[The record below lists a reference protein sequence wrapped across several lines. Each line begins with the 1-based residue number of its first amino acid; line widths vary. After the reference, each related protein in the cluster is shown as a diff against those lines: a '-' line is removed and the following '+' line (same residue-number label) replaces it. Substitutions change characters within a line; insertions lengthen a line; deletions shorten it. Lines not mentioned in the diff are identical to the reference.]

1 MNTEIRAAAT
11 ARAASPTPQRTISL
25 PYELSETQSSIDALF
40 TGLLHALEEAL
51 DTILVKDMELVEP
64 TPPTD
69 GGLPSAVAVARTIN
83 HRILVATDRLT
94 ALQRRLAL

>member
-40 TGLLHALEEAL
+40 TGLHALEEAL

-69 GGLPSAVAVARTIN
+69 GGLPSAVAVARSIN